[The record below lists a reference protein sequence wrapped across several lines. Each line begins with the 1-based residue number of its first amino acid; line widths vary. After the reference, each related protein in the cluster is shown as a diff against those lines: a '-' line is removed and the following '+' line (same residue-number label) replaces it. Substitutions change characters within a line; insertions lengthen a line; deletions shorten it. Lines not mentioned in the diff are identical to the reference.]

1 MLMETAEIAMINQN
15 NPSIY
20 ICYRHVAEPENLIIA
35 LVRKHYTA
43 GAEQHNA
50 NGNSKDSND

>member
-20 ICYRHVAEPENLIIA
+20 ICYRHMAEPENLIIA
-35 LVRKHYTA
+35 LVRKHYMA
-43 GAEQHNA
+43 GDEYHNA
-50 NGNSKDSND
+50 NGNSRDSND

>member
-15 NPSIY
+15 NQSIY
-20 ICYRHVAEPENLIIA
+20 VCYRHVAEPENLIIA

-43 GAEQHNA
+43 GAEHHNA

>member
-15 NPSIY
+15 NQSIY
-20 ICYRHVAEPENLIIA
+20 VCYRHMAEAGNLIIA

-43 GAEQHNA
+43 GAEHHNA
-50 NGNSKDSND
+50 NGNSRDSND

>member
-1 MLMETAEIAMINQN
+1 METVEIAMINQN

-20 ICYRHVAEPENLIIA
+20 ICYRHVAEAENLIIA

-50 NGNSKDSND
+50 NGNSRDSND